1 MADKRRVMLMREPL
15 GGCNAYEVADEL
27 AEIGDILGVKVDE
40 IVDVAYIVVGSSAS
54 EYALLGIAHGW
65 RIWRGPR
72 RGVDTR
78 QRDLIQCPPF
88 ETPFRAVARKGVN

>member
-1 MADKRRVMLMREPL
+1 MADKRRVMLIREPL
-15 GGCNAYEVADEL
+15 GGSYEVADKL

-40 IVDVAYIVVGSSAS
+40 IADTAYIVIESSAS

-72 RGVDTR
+72 RAVDTR
-78 QRDLIQCPPF
+78 QRDLIQ
-88 ETPFRAVARKGVN
+88 